1 MSRLDLGRVL
11 TVAAVLACVGPPLV
25 VGLAGLGLPPVPAA
39 IAVVL
44 AFGAA
49 AAFPR
54 IPPLPLD
61 AARRRPLVAALWVL
75 MVAAASYQT
84 VRASLFA
91 YDPAL
96 SRYSVA
102 PGDPFR
108 TEHCCLTAYAEAAR
122 FAAEGR
128 PVYDPG
134 AYLPGGAR
142 RRIGPLTVDPFH
154 YPPPF
159 LLLPSAVRLVAPDF
173 LATRRVWFALQ
184 AVVMAAGLLGVAWW
198 VGGAAGSRM
207 ALLAPML
214 WGSPHTF
221 FALQTGN
228 FQTTAMV
235 LALGGCLLAAS
246 SRTAAGAALLAGA
259 AAAKLFPAVLVL
271 HVVAWARVRLIAAI
285 AVAGLG
291 YVLVSLAVYGV
302 GTWREFL
309 VGELPR
315 LLSGE
320 AFPQIRNPGNA
331 VVNLSFFGLVAKLRG
346 LGLAA
351 MDYEAGRMFARV
363 CFVVIAAGAVWTGR
377 RVGRLAPGGALERA
391 PHAMLWLAV
400 LNGAAFISPFVG
412 VAYGGFGTAWLAVI
426 AMAAAPARRARMAA
440 LLAFVLLSVALIAMP
455 SPVPTR
461 APEGWLLGAAL
472 ATQLVVLAVS
482 AWAVSAWAGARRP
495 ARAPSR

>member
-1 MSRLDLGRVL
+1 M
-11 TVAAVLACVGPPLV
+11 TAVLATVGPPLV
-25 VGLAGLGLPPVPAA
+25 VGLAGLGLPPLPAA
-39 IAVVL
+39 IAVAL
-44 AFGAA
+44 AA
-49 AAFPR
+49 AAAATFPR
-54 IPPLPLD
+54 IPPLPLG

-75 MVAAASYQT
+75 LVAAASYQT
-84 VRASLFA
+84 IRASLFA

-96 SRYSVA
+96 SGYSVA
-102 PGDPFR
+102 PGDAFR

-122 FAAEGR
+122 FAAEGK

-134 AYLPGGAR
+134 AYLPGGVR

-173 LATRRVWFALQ
+173 FATRRVWFALQ
-184 AVVMAAGLLGVAWW
+184 AVVMAAGLLYVAWW

-235 LALGGCLLAAS
+235 LALCGCLLAAS

-259 AAAKLFPAVLVL
+259 AAAKIFPAVLVL
-271 HVVAWARVRLIAAI
+271 HVVAWARVRLIAAL
-285 AVAGLG
+285 AAAGLG
-291 YVLVSLAVYGV
+291 CALLSLAVYGV

-320 AFPQIRNPGNA
+320 SFPQIRNPGNA
-331 VVNLSFFGLVAKLRG
+331 VVNLSVFGLVAKLRF

-351 MDYEAGRMFARV
+351 LDYDAGRMAARAA
-363 CFVVIAAGAVWTGR
+363 FVALAGVAVWTGR
-377 RVGRLAPGGALERA
+377 RVGGLVDSGHLDRA

-400 LNGAAFISPFVG
+400 LNGAAFLSPFVG
-412 VAYGGFGTAWLAVI
+412 VAYGGFGTAWLAVM
-426 AMAAAPARRARMAA
+426 AMAAAPSRRVRIAA
-440 LLAFVLLSVALIAMP
+440 LSAFVLLSVALVAMP
-455 SPVPTR
+455 SPTPNRVPG
-461 APEGWLLGAAL
+461 GWLLGAAL
-472 ATQLVVLAVS
+472 ASQVIVLAVS

-495 ARAPSR
+495 ARVPSR